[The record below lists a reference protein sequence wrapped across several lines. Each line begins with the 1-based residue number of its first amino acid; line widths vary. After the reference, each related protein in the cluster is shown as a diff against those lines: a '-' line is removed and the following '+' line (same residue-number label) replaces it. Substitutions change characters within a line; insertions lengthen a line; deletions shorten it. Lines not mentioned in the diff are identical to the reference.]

1 MLSYGQ
7 MTQSHKKFSIIDIE
21 TTGGHRNGNKIT
33 EIAIIN
39 VDGKEIVDEFS
50 TLIDPEI
57 RIPYH
62 ITALTGITNEMVQG
76 APKFYEI
83 AKKIVE
89 LTEGRIFVAHNVFFD
104 FNFIKHE
111 FSELGYIF
119 SRPKLCTVQLSKKYL
134 PGHNSY
140 SLGKI
145 CEDLKIENK
154 SRHRAM
160 GDALAT
166 YELFKL
172 ILDKVNTDEELIQDS
187 RKLAIPPSLNRVDFE
202 NLPNQTGVY
211 YFYDSQGIL
220 LYIGKSNDIKKRVAQ
235 HFHPDLKTKRD
246 LQLKTL
252 VAKINYVI
260 LHDELAALLYEC
272 HEIKKHFP
280 RFNYSLKRK
289 RFPYILKLVND
300 QSGTLRINRSHNDGS
315 SNAFFA
321 VKNKNVAESKI
332 DRIYQ
337 NLIGTFKTSIE
348 RDSKIELLVKSVG
361 MNHYNE
367 MLTKIFHQRL
377 PKQADFLVKLKQGTL
392 KVEGGEPIELTIE
405 DSHMGPVIYTLES
418 DPDMT
423 AIMYNYLHKHSRPI
437 FTAT

>member
-1 MLSYGQ
+1 MIQTPRKY
-7 MTQSHKKFSIIDIE
+7 SIIDIE

-39 VDGKEIVDEFS
+39 VDGKEIVEKYS

-57 RIPYH
+57 RIPYN
-62 ITALTGITNEMVQG
+62 ITALTGISNEMVQG

-89 LTEGRIFVAHNVFFD
+89 MTEGRIFVAHNVFFD

-111 FSELGYIF
+111 FSELGYSF

-134 PGHNSY
+134 PGLQSY
-140 SLGKI
+140 SLGNI

-154 SRHRAM
+154 ARHRAM
-160 GDALAT
+160 GDAFAT

-172 ILDKVNTDEELIQDS
+172 ILEKADTEEELIQDS
-187 RKLAIPPSLNRVDFE
+187 KKLAIPPSLNRLDFE
-202 NLPNQTGVY
+202 NLPNKTGVY
-211 YFYDSQGIL
+211 YFYDSQGTL
-220 LYIGKSNDIKKRVAQ
+220 LYIGKSNDIKKRVSQ
-235 HFHPDLKTKRD
+235 HFHPDLKGKRD
-246 LQLKTL
+246 IQLKTM
-252 VAKINYVI
+252 VAKIESVI

-280 RFNYSLKRK
+280 RFNFSLKRK
-289 RFPYILKLVND
+289 RFPYILKLMTD
-300 QSGTLRINRSHNDGS
+300 QSGILKITRSHNDGT
-315 SNAFFA
+315 SNPFFA
-321 VKNKNVAESKI
+321 VKNKNVAESKM

-337 NLIGTFKTSIE
+337 NLIGTFKTRFE
-348 RDSKIELLVKSVG
+348 RDSKLELLIKSVG

-377 PKQADFLVKLKQGTL
+377 PKQDDFIVKLKQGIL
-392 KVEGGEPIELTIE
+392 KVERGEPVELIIE
-405 DSHMGPVIYTLES
+405 DKNCEQLIYRLKS

-423 AIMYNYLHKHSRPI
+423 AIMYNYLHKNSRPI
-437 FTAT
+437 FTGT